1 MLRIIIKNLW
11 NCRSRNAWLFAEL
24 IIVTVL
30 TWVILDPSIVGIYD
44 INSYP
49 GYDPDRIVNIEIDS
63 YPPNSSQY
71 DDEYDNPDKAR
82 KLYENLISKASH
94 LPYVESVTDCFAG
107 INGSSSMSIS
117 LKSADS
123 ADKDMPGLFMA
134 NFDISTRPLTTYGL
148 EAAEGSPSIKELES
162 RPLGTNELIITE
174 AVDRAYWPDRRG
186 INGKRFIDPFRPDTA
201 YLNVVGIIKDVRYK
215 AHVRTNALVI
225 RGATPTPPQYIN
237 ELTLVVRLQEG
248 IDADSYFNDHHD
260 HITEDLSIGNFFVR
274 SVKSQRQLM
283 EEGEYICG
291 ITSKR
296 DIMLFVATLF
306 LLNLVLGVTGS
317 VWLQTGKRI
326 NELGVL
332 RSYGASRSKIMKMLF
347 GEALV
352 LASAAF
358 VIGEIIYLQY
368 AFSNNLSEG
377 FEENSMYLPTAS

>member
-1 MLRIIIKNLW
+1 MIITHLKQAWQLLRQNK
-11 NCRSRNAWLFAEL
+11 LF
-24 IIVTVL
+24 
-30 TWVILDPSIVGIYD
+30 SGIY
-44 INSYP
+44 IAGTALAIASTTIFAVIYYVKLAPVYP
-49 GYDPDRIVNIEIDS
+49 EYMRDRIVTLS
-63 YPPNSSQY
+63 TL
-71 DDEYDNPDKAR
+71 EYDTPYGYKMQTAAFSYDFLNDF
-82 KLYENLISKASH
+82 LYHLENA
-94 LPYVESVTDCFAG
+94 
-107 INGSSSMSIS
+107 
-117 LKSADS
+117 
-123 ADKDMPGLFMA
+123 
-134 NFDISTRPLTTYGL
+134 
-148 EAAEGSPSIKELES
+148 
-162 RPLGTNELIITE
+162 E

-377 FEENSMYLPTAS
+377 FEENSMYLPTASWVNDFTAHFAIVSAIIYVILIICVCIGTYFPARHASRISPVDALRDE